1 MLLFLLQGI
10 LLGAACVLPGISGG
24 VLSVLFGFYEP
35 VMALLADPKG
45 CYKKYLPRL
54 LPAFMGAVLG
64 FLVFARLLAILLVRF
79 PSPCI
84 CIFVGTVVGMLP
96 SLLKEAS
103 AGEKEK
109 GALPVFFFSMAGF
122 FLLLIFLGHCTFS
135 LRPGFCSYLFC
146 GFTLALSLILPG
158 MSFSTLLMPLS
169 LYTPFID
176 GISSLSPSVLF
187 PAMLG
192 ALATLLLFPKYIT
205 ALLNTHHSLLLH
217 AILGIILAST
227 IRTIPA
233 DTFTSL
239 RNFLAN
245 LLFLGLGVLMTWAGE
260 HLFSSPE

>member
-109 GALPVFFFSMAGF
+109 VHCLPSFFPWQASSF
-122 FLLLIFLGHCTFS
+122 FLSFLGTAHS
-135 LRPGFCSYLFC
+135 ASALDSAVICSA
-146 GFTLALSLILPG
+146 ALHWP
-158 MSFSTLLMPLS
+158 
-169 LYTPFID
+169 
-176 GISSLSPSVLF
+176 
-187 PAMLG
+187 
-192 ALATLLLFPKYIT
+192 
-205 ALLNTHHSLLLH
+205 
-217 AILGIILAST
+217 
-227 IRTIPA
+227 
-233 DTFTSL
+233 
-239 RNFLAN
+239 
-245 LLFLGLGVLMTWAGE
+245 
-260 HLFSSPE
+260 